1 MIANIALLAN
11 VRLVMIIHNLQNL
24 CPPSLAF
31 GDYAV
36 QLNPVSI
43 DSLEANTAFKK
54 VLY

>member
-11 VRLVMIIHNLQNL
+11 VRLVMMIIYKICALRR
-24 CPPSLAF
+24 LAF